1 MSSRSN
7 DKRSRRPVKLGRG
20 AGVPAA
26 RPGRDGTREAKQ
38 PRKIHDFLADQL
50 GSEIVG
56 GAFPPGTLLPAEGEL
71 RKRFGVS
78 RTALREAFRAL
89 NAKGL
94 IVSRTKIGT
103 RVRRKADWNMLD
115 PDVLAWH
122 LKTAPNEDFITDLFE
137 LREMVEPAAAALAAA
152 GRTETTLAPIA
163 AAYADM
169 VRYKNG
175 GTGELIQ
182 ADLRFHQAILE
193 ATDNYFVGAFGSLIH
208 AALIGSFELGWRGAA
223 TIEDDRLLQHRAVL
237 DAIAAGKPNLARS
250 RMAELLND
258 SIDDVRRSLR
268 RQRQDSTSARARAA
282 SPPTGNAGS
291 LRKPGRAKTRAPSA
305 LR

>member
-1 MSSRSN
+1 MSSRTN
-7 DKRSRRPVKLGRG
+7 DKPSRRLVKLGRG
-20 AGVPAA
+20 AGEPAA
-26 RPGRDGTREAKQ
+26 RPGRDGAREAKQ

-56 GAFPPGTLLPAEGEL
+56 GAFPPGTLLPAEAEL

-103 RVRRKADWNMLD
+103 RVRRKTDWNMLD

-152 GRTETTLAPIA
+152 GRTDTTLAPIA

-193 ATDNYFVGAFGSLIH
+193 ATGNYFVGAFGSLIH

-268 RQRQDSTSARARAA
+268 RQRQDNTSARTREA
-282 SPPTGNAGS
+282 STPAGGAES
-291 LRKPGRAKTRAPSA
+291 LRKSGRAKTRVPGAP
-305 LR
+305 R